1 MNEALGRLKRRIVRL
16 SRFAPW
22 KQQLIPSK
30 ARFVVYPSQRGG
42 WAAQAVPASFGSPA
56 LKVPF
61 PAHWAGA
68 SEQELPGLSGIET
81 LRFCHA
87 GRFLVTAGTEED
99 AVAACEAAMEL
110 NG

>member
-1 MNEALGRLKRRIVRL
+1 M
-16 SRFAPW
+16 
-22 KQQLIPSK
+22 
-30 ARFVVYPSQRGG
+30 VYPSQRGG

-81 LRFCHA
+81 CGSATRGGSLSLRA
-87 GRFLVTAGTEED
+87 RRRTLWPRVRPRWS
-99 AVAACEAAMEL
+99 
-110 NG
+110 